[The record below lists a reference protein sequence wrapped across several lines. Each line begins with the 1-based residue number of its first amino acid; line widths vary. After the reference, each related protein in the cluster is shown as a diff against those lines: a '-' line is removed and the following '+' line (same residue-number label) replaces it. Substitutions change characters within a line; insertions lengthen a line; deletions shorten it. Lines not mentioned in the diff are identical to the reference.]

1 LELSPIFGDDRAGQA
16 AAVAGRRS
24 VGLAMTSIMAYESE
38 IKDAVSASSNLPRG
52 GDIATYY
59 RCEFVI
65 A

>member
-1 LELSPIFGDDRAGQA
+1 M
-16 AAVAGRRS
+16 VACKRS
-24 VGLAMTSIMAYESE
+24 VGLAMTSIMARETE
-38 IKDAVSASSNLPRG
+38 IKDAVSKIASSNLSRG